1 MILIDT
7 SVWIDHLRSADP
19 VLIAL
24 LGDGRQRVHPYVI
37 GELALGSLRDRTTVL
52 AFLTP
57 MPRAQLAEPEEV
69 IRLIADHALHG
80 LGICYVD
87 AHLLASAK
95 LMPGSRIWTRDRR
108 LAAVSD
114 KLGLG
119 YRTTH

>member
-1 MILIDT
+1 MIIIDT

-52 AFLTP
+52 AFLAR
-57 MPRAQLAEPEEV
+57 MPQAQLAEPVEV
-69 IRLIADHALHG
+69 MHLIADHGLHG
-80 LGICYVD
+80 LGIGYVD
-87 AHLLASAK
+87 AHLLASVK
-95 LMPGSRIWTRDRR
+95 LMPGSRLWTRDRR

-114 KLGLG
+114 RLGLS
-119 YRTTH
+119 YSARH